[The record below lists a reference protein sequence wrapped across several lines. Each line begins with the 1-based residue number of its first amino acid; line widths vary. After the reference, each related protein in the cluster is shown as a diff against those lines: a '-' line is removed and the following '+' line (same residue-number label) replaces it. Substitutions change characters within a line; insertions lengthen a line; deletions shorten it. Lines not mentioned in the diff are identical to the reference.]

1 MTAMTAQEQSLGELA
16 ALLDELRVPYMV
28 IGGMANAVW
37 GEPRAT
43 LDIDVT
49 VWVPEPQIGEVIDA
63 LAARLEVLVD
73 EPRRFVADT
82 RVLPLRGPRGVRV
95 DLVFGLLSFEAEA
108 IRRARA
114 VEVGGTSVRFCTAE
128 DLVLHKIISSRPRD
142 LDDARGVVVRQAGVL
157 DLGYLEPRVAE
168 LAASLDQP
176 EIAARWQAWKR
187 AAGLAS

>member
-1 MTAMTAQEQSLGELA
+1 MERGRGAPVSRCRRRGAARAGGAVRAARRVGAPTSQLAGCVERAGPGRRALRAPTGPGARTADRDRRRRRHASRARRPEMTAMTAQEQSLGELA

-82 RVLPLRGPRGVRV
+82 RVLP
-95 DLVFGLLSFEAEA
+95 
-108 IRRARA
+108 
-114 VEVGGTSVRFCTAE
+114 
-128 DLVLHKIISSRPRD
+128 
-142 LDDARGVVVRQAGVL
+142 
-157 DLGYLEPRVAE
+157 
-168 LAASLDQP
+168 
-176 EIAARWQAWKR
+176 
-187 AAGLAS
+187 